1 MHREFESVPKPLHV
15 LDELSFEQERTSF
28 SKRLSQQYQNQTDI
42 IDFLTCVFQLSPYLK
57 DSALKELLFLE
68 NLFESGFQKSFED
81 ISLATK
87 SLGLKNLNETDM
99 MREVCAFELCKNCT
113 SSVFRFCSIAKSPSR
128 KTGSG
133 QPEYASRRLRIYY
146 FRYG

>member
-15 LDELSFEQERTSF
+15 L
-28 SKRLSQQYQNQTDI
+28 
-42 IDFLTCVFQLSPYLK
+42 CVFQLSPYLK

-99 MREVCAFELCKNCT
+99 MREV
-113 SSVFRFCSIAKSPSR
+113 RIAKRQCALLCGLADLGASR